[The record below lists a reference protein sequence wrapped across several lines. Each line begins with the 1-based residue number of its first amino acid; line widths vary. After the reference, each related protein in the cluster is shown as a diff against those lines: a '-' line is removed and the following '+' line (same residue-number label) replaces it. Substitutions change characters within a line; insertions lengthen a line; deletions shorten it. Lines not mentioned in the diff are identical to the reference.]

1 MRNKRKTVFKNKDTR
16 STLKYVIIYIY
27 RISVWDGNA
36 FHTANKEK

>member
-1 MRNKRKTVFKNKDTR
+1 MRNERNTVFKNKDRR
-16 STLKYVIIYIY
+16 SMHLYIIYIY

>member
-1 MRNKRKTVFKNKDTR
+1 MH
-16 STLKYVIIYIY
+16 LYYIYIY